1 MDNLTYAE
9 VGATRHGPVPP
20 GYRHLRYRAY
30 LGRGVLAQA
39 REALLTWRMHEAAG
53 VRVTASAPR
62 ATAGVDAISRIGIG
76 PLRIAAP
83 CRVVWAVD
91 GADEAGF
98 AYGTLPGHM
107 VRGEE
112 AFLVTSDPDG
122 GVWFTVTA
130 FSVPAGWFMRAAGP
144 LGPVLQ
150 RTYAYWCGRTL
161 RRLCR
166 AA

>member
-1 MDNLTYAE
+1 MDTLTYEE
-9 VGATRHGPVPP
+9 VGATRGQLPA

-30 LGRGVLAQA
+30 LGRGVLAEA
-39 REALLTWRMHEAAG
+39 REALLSWRMHEAAG
-53 VRVTASAPR
+53 VRVIASATR
-62 ATAGVDAISRIGIG
+62 AAPGVTTTTRIGFG

-83 CRVVWAVD
+83 CRIVWMVD
-91 GADEAGF
+91 RDDEAGF

-122 GVWFTVTA
+122 STWFTVTA

-150 RTYAYWCGRTL
+150 RLYAYWCGRTL

-166 AA
+166 TA